1 MFPYAPGK
9 HFWHNTSTDHFS
21 TSSAYHLTLQKTN
34 PRPTQFIHSFLDM
47 EINHF
52 TKNQILPMLFLHVK
66 LPMTLLLRRRNIS
79 STTICKIC
87 SHHTE
92 DISHIFLHYKNA
104 FTLWQ
109 HFGNTVPSHDFSTWL
124 QHQCTT
130 TTLIH
135 TTSNINLPS
144 SILILVY
151 GKYGSL
157 SIAMSLITQNKMFIF
172 M

>member
-1 MFPYAPGK
+1 MRLANFFGITPPLT
-9 HFWHNTSTDHFS
+9 TSPH
-21 TSSAYHLTLQKTN
+21 
-34 PRPTQFIHSFLDM
+34 PPPTISHYKKQTHDLPNSFIHSFLDM
-47 EINHF
+47 GINHF
-52 TKNQILPMLFLHVK
+52 TKNQILHMLFLHVK
-66 LPMTLLLRRRNIS
+66 LSTTLLLRRRNIS

-109 HFGNTVPSHDFSTWL
+109 HFGYTVPSHDFSTWL

-144 SILILVY
+144 SILTLVY
-151 GKYGSL
+151 GKYGSPAI
-157 SIAMSLITQNKMFIF
+157 SMSLITQNKMFIF
-172 M
+172 L